1 MLSAGEQSRN
11 PLKSLRSL
19 HANQK
24 PWLISGG
31 LNQPLD
37 WSMYITFPH
46 PYPSRSTSRR
56 HLAPERWIQLT
67 MCFQTAQIHSAH
79 TFTCLRILYLQQAN
93 CSWFLVYCISRN
105 PQTMVRAF
113 FFPFPQHSVGW
124 EKKCYGILDVAIC
137 TEVIT
142 GSQVFGSQGD
152 KALPARGKQNSLCSS
167 GLVLR

>member
-1 MLSAGEQSRN
+1 MLQGRQSAAPELWDESFWEGFLMLSAGEQSRN

-46 PYPSRSTSRR
+46 PYPSRCTSRR
-56 HLAPERWIQLT
+56 HPAPERWIHLT
-67 MCFQTAQIHSAH
+67 TCFQTAQIHSAH

-113 FFPFPQHSVGW
+113 FFHSLNTV
-124 EKKCYGILDVAIC
+124 LD
-137 TEVIT
+137 
-142 GSQVFGSQGD
+142 
-152 KALPARGKQNSLCSS
+152 GKRSAMVS
-167 GLVLR
+167 